1 MKLPSDAPI
10 TPGKLELLRQKIA
23 HLGVD
28 TSRYVPQTGPREEFV
43 FYPARGWPHKNH
55 ARLVDAV
62 AILREKRPALRLVLT
77 GGGLEAL
84 GPQPDWV
91 EVRGLVPTD
100 ELVSLYATAGALAF
114 PSLFEGFGLP
124 PLEAMASGCP
134 VAASTAGSIPEVCGD
149 AALLFDP
156 TDVRAMATAI
166 DRALGAPPALVA
178 AGIERVRQFTWEAC
192 GQVHEDVYARAAH
205 ARSAARRP

>member
-1 MKLPSDAPI
+1 MSTNRDSIVVAPAPSPSVWSAIRESLAGAPGRDFTEGPI
-10 TPGKLELLRQKIA
+10 GRSIFILAVPMVLEMVMESIFAVVDVFVVA

-91 EVRGLVPTD
+91 EVRGLVPTFQPR
-100 ELVSLYATAGALAF
+100 SSNSMRT
-114 PSLFEGFGLP
+114 
-124 PLEAMASGCP
+124 
-134 VAASTAGSIPEVCGD
+134 T
-149 AALLFDP
+149 LL
-156 TDVRAMATAI
+156 
-166 DRALGAPPALVA
+166 
-178 AGIERVRQFTWEAC
+178 
-192 GQVHEDVYARAAH
+192 H
-205 ARSAARRP
+205 